1 MKHTYGILLLTGAL
15 LLVSCAQPEGSMRE
29 KEDEAK
35 MKHQIQITVAD
46 QTIKADL
53 ADNEAAAEL
62 LELLKEGDVTIT
74 LSEYGGFERV
84 GELPRTL
91 ASNDRNMQAKPG
103 DVMLY
108 QSSSIV
114 FFYGT
119 NRWAYTKLATI
130 SDLRADE
137 IKSFFDQDDT
147 AVLSMP

>member
-15 LLVSCAQPEGSMRE
+15 LLVSCAQPEVSMRE

-46 QTIKADL
+46 QTIKANL

-91 ASNDRNMQAKPG
+91 TSNDRNMQAKPG

>member
-1 MKHTYGILLLTGAL
+1 MKLNERYFYCFGCGVTGDAIDLVARLFDLSNYEAAQKLVQDFGIG
-15 LLVSCAQPEGSMRE
+15 PD
-29 KEDEAK
+29 KPP
-35 MKHQIQITVAD
+35 
-46 QTIKADL
+46 
-53 ADNEAAAEL
+53 AAAEL

-91 ASNDRNMQAKPG
+91 TSNDRNMQTKPG

>member
-29 KEDEAK
+29 KEDETK

-84 GELPRTL
+84 GDLPRTL
-91 ASNDRNMQAKPG
+91 TSNDRNMQTKPG

>member
-1 MKHTYGILLLTGAL
+1 MKHTYGILRLTGAL
-15 LLVSCAQPEGSMRE
+15 LLVSCAQPKGSMRE
-29 KEDEAK
+29 KEDETK

-62 LELLKEGDVTIT
+62 LELLKEEDVTIT

-91 ASNDRNMQAKPG
+91 TSNDRNMQAKPG

>member
-1 MKHTYGILLLTGAL
+1 MGAL

-29 KEDEAK
+29 KEDGAK

-46 QTIKADL
+46 QTITADL